1 MSADDKLIS
10 AINDKDLPAVAEHL
24 QQSALRRQQIGPRAS
39 ILLSDL
45 IKRCEMK
52 PVQRKRGRPSNRHD
66 VSKTVKG
73 KQLFL
78 TYQTAKLRGEPTTAA
93 VEDRAEELG
102 LSRSTAFEYLN
113 DYRFTKACEEKFFEI
128 FPE

>member
-1 MSADDKLIS
+1 VSADDKLIS
-10 AINDKDLPAVAEHL
+10 AINDKDLPAVAKHL

-45 IKRCEMK
+45 IKQCVMK
-52 PVQRKRGRPSNRHD
+52 PVQRKRGRPSKRHD
-66 VSKTVKG
+66 VSKFEKG
-73 KQLFL
+73 NLLYL
-78 TYQTAKLRGEPTTAA
+78 TYQAAKLMGEPTTAA
-93 VEDRAEELG
+93 VEDCAEKLG

-113 DYRFTKACEEKFFEI
+113 DYKFTEACSKKFSEI

>member
-10 AINDKDLPAVAEHL
+10 AINGKDLPAVAKHL

-45 IKRCEMK
+45 IKQCVMK
-52 PVQRKRGRPSNRHD
+52 PVQRKRGRPSKQND
-66 VSKTVKG
+66 ISKVMKG
-73 KQLFL
+73 KLLYL
-78 TYQTAKLRGEPTTAA
+78 TYKTAKRRGEPTTAA
-93 VEDRAEELG
+93 VEDCAEELG
-102 LSRSTAFEYLN
+102 LSRSTAFEYLK
-113 DYRFTKACEEKFFEI
+113 DYRRTEACAEKFSEL